1 MSRTEYALLGV
12 LLLAYLVLGVLFA
25 VRTPPWQAPDEPAHY
40 NYVRQLVGGRLPVI
54 EPGDW
59 DQAYLSQ
66 IVGAEFAPAY
76 PVDGITYEDWQ
87 PPLYYLLQAPVY
99 ALSGGSLTAMRLLS
113 VALGVGVV
121 ALAYVVGRAV
131 FGRVAPAL
139 AVAAFVAFLPQHLAI
154 LGSVNNDAL
163 SELIIAAVLALLVTP
178 WPEAPP
184 LSPPGGGRTERRA
197 TRRLLALG
205 LLLGAGFLTKGQAY
219 LMAPVVGVFLLMR
232 YWPRPDRSRRPVRS
246 LGMALLWVFVP
257 ALLLGALVWGRNVA
271 VYGGLD
277 VLARAAHD
285 EVVVGQPRTAEWLAQ
300 YGLAGTVGRFAR
312 TTFVSFWGQFGW
324 MAAPL
329 PGWMVAGL
337 LALTGVAVVGL
348 LLAAVITVMQGSRG
362 AGEQGG
368 QRRAAGPASEDT
380 DSAAGAQGGGGAGEQ
395 GGQARAIRS
404 ASEDADS
411 AIIRRPTTND
421 QRPTRHPTQAIVL
434 ALTFL
439 LTLGLHVAYNLTFV
453 QHQGRYLYPALIPI
467 AVGFVAGLGF
477 WLRPVVRRW
486 PGAEW
491 LLPVGLAGLLIG
503 IALFALWRILP
514 GLAP

>member
-1 MSRTEYALLGV
+1 MSRTEYVLLG
-12 LLLAYLVLGVLFA
+12 LLLAAYLALGALFA

-40 NYVRQLVGGRLPVI
+40 NYVRQLVEGQLPVI
-54 EPGDW
+54 EPEDW

-66 IVGAEFAPAY
+66 IVGAEFAPSF
-76 PVDGITYEDWQ
+76 PVDAITYEDWQ

-99 ALSGGSLTAMRLLS
+99 ALTGGSLTAMRLLS
-113 VALGVGVV
+113 VALGAGVV

-163 SELIIAAVLALLVTP
+163 SELIIAAILALLVTP
-178 WPEAPP
+178 WPEGPP
-184 LSPPGGGRTERRA
+184 

-219 LMAPVVGVFLLMR
+219 LMAPVVAVFLLIR
-232 YWPRPDRSRRPVRS
+232 PQRSPRPLRSW
-246 LGMALLWVFVP
+246 LLVFVP
-257 ALLLGALVWGRNVA
+257 ALLIGLLVWGRNAA

-285 EVVVGQPRTAEWLAQ
+285 DVVVGQPRTAEWLAQ
-300 YGLAGTVGRFAR
+300 YGLAGTLGRFAR

-337 LALTGVAVVGL
+337 LALTLVALAGL
-348 LLAAVITVMQGSRG
+348 LMTAFQ
-362 AGEQGG
+362 
-368 QRRAAGPASEDT
+368 
-380 DSAAGAQGGGGAGEQ
+380 
-395 GGQARAIRS
+395 
-404 ASEDADS
+404 
-411 AIIRRPTTND
+411 RPTTND
-421 QRPTRHPTQAIVL
+421 QRPTNSSLVTRHSSLV
-434 ALTFL
+434 LTFL
-439 LTLGLHVAYNLTFV
+439 LTLALHVAYNLTFV

-467 AVGFVAGLGF
+467 AVGFVAGLDT
-477 WLRPVVRRW
+477 WLRPLVRRW
-486 PGAEW
+486 PRVEW
-491 LLPVGLAGLLIG
+491 VLPVGVAGVLVG
-503 IALFALWRILP
+503 ISLFALWRILP

>member
-1 MSRTEYALLGV
+1 
-12 LLLAYLVLGVLFA
+12 
-25 VRTPPWQAPDEPAHY
+25 
-40 NYVRQLVGGRLPVI
+40 
-54 EPGDW
+54 
-59 DQAYLSQ
+59 
-66 IVGAEFAPAY
+66 
-76 PVDGITYEDWQ
+76 
-87 PPLYYLLQAPVY
+87 
-99 ALSGGSLTAMRLLS
+99 
-113 VALGVGVV
+113 
-121 ALAYVVGRAV
+121 V

-163 SELIIAAVLALLVTP
+163 SELIIAAILALLVTP
-178 WPEAPP
+178 WPDTAAPSP
-184 LSPPGGGRTERRA
+184 LFPPGGIKGGLPRG
-197 TRRLLALG
+197 RLLALG

-219 LMAPVVGVFLLMR
+219 LMAPVVGVFLLVR

-246 LGMALLWVFVP
+246 IALPLLWVFAP
-257 ALLLGALVWGRNVA
+257 ALLMGAVVWGRNAA

-337 LALTGVAVVGL
+337 LGLTLVAALGL
-348 LLAAVITVMQGSRG
+348 LLAAVRSQGSG
-362 AGEQGG
+362 GGGEQGG
-368 QRRAAGPASEDT
+368 RERA
-380 DSAAGAQGGGGAGEQ
+380 
-395 GGQARAIRS
+395 
-404 ASEDADS
+404 
-411 AIIRRPTTND
+411 
-421 QRPTRHPTQAIVL
+421 TRHSPLATRHSPPSTRCLQVL
-434 ALTFL
+434 VLLLTFL

-467 AVGFVAGLGF
+467 AIGFVTGLGY
-477 WLRPVVRRW
+477 WLRPLVRRW
-486 PGAEW
+486 AWAEW
-491 LLPVGLAGLLIG
+491 MLPVGIAGLLGG

-514 GLAP
+514 GLAPG

>member
-1 MSRTEYALLGV
+1 MSRIEYALLGV
-12 LLLAYLVLGVLFA
+12 LLLAYLALGALFA

-40 NYVRQLVGGRLPVI
+40 NYVRQLVEGQLPVI

-59 DQAYLSQ
+59 DQEYLSQ
-66 IVGAEFAPAY
+66 VVGAEFAPAY
-76 PVDGITYEDWQ
+76 PVDAITYEDWQ

-99 ALSGGSLTAMRLLS
+99 ALTGGSLTAMRLLS
-113 VALGVGVV
+113 VVLGAGVV

-163 SELIIAAVLALLVTP
+163 SELIIAAILALLVTP
-178 WPEAPP
+178 WPDGPAI
-184 LSPPGGGRTERRA
+184 
-197 TRRLLALG
+197 RRLLALG

-219 LMAPVVGVFLLMR
+219 LMAPVAALFLLLR
-232 YWPRPDRSRRPVRS
+232 PQRSPRPLRSW
-246 LGMALLWVFVP
+246 LLVFIP
-257 ALLLGALVWGRNVA
+257 ALLLGALVWGRNAA

-285 EVVVGQPRTAEWLAQ
+285 DVVVGQPRTAEWLAQ
-300 YGLAGTVGRFAR
+300 YGLGGTLGRFAR

-337 LALTGVAVVGL
+337 LALTLVALAGL
-348 LLAAVITVMQGSRG
+348 LMTAFQ
-362 AGEQGG
+362 
-368 QRRAAGPASEDT
+368 
-380 DSAAGAQGGGGAGEQ
+380 
-395 GGQARAIRS
+395 
-404 ASEDADS
+404 
-411 AIIRRPTTND
+411 RPTTND
-421 QRPTRHPTQAIVL
+421 QRPTNSSLVTRHSSLV
-434 ALTFL
+434 LTFL
-439 LTLGLHVAYNLTFV
+439 LTLALHVAYNLTFV

-467 AVGFVAGLGF
+467 AVGFVAGLDT
-477 WLRPVVRRW
+477 WLRPLVRRW
-486 PGAEW
+486 PRVEW
-491 LLPVGLAGLLIG
+491 VLPVGVAGVLVG
-503 IALFALWRILP
+503 ISLFALWRILP

>member
-1 MSRTEYALLGV
+1 MSRTEYVLLG
-12 LLLAYLVLGVLFA
+12 LLLAAYLALGALFA

-40 NYVRQLVGGRLPVI
+40 NYVRQLVEGQLPVI
-54 EPGDW
+54 EPEDW

-66 IVGAEFAPAY
+66 IVGAEFAPSF
-76 PVDGITYEDWQ
+76 PVDAITYEDWQ

-99 ALSGGSLTAMRLLS
+99 ALTGGSLTAMRLLS
-113 VALGVGVV
+113 VALGAGVV

-163 SELIIAAVLALLVTP
+163 SELIIAAILALLVTP
-178 WPEAPP
+178 WPEDPP
-184 LSPPGGGRTERRA
+184 

-219 LMAPVVGVFLLMR
+219 LMAPVVAVFLLIR
-232 YWPRPDRSRRPVRS
+232 PQRSPRPLRSW
-246 LGMALLWVFVP
+246 LLVFAP
-257 ALLLGALVWGRNVA
+257 ALLLGLLVWGRNAA

-285 EVVVGQPRTAEWLAQ
+285 DVVVGQPRTAEWLAQ
-300 YGLAGTVGRFAR
+300 YGLAGTLGRFAR

-337 LALTGVAVVGL
+337 LALTLVALAGL
-348 LLAAVITVMQGSRG
+348 LMTAFQ
-362 AGEQGG
+362 
-368 QRRAAGPASEDT
+368 
-380 DSAAGAQGGGGAGEQ
+380 
-395 GGQARAIRS
+395 
-404 ASEDADS
+404 
-411 AIIRRPTTND
+411 RPTTND
-421 QRPTRHPTQAIVL
+421 QRPTNSSLVTRHSSLV
-434 ALTFL
+434 LTFL
-439 LTLGLHVAYNLTFV
+439 LTLALHVAYNLTFV

-467 AVGFVAGLGF
+467 AVGFVAGLDT
-477 WLRPVVRRW
+477 WLRPLVRRW
-486 PGAEW
+486 PRVEW
-491 LLPVGLAGLLIG
+491 VLPVGVAGVLVG
-503 IALFALWRILP
+503 ISLFALWRILP